1 MVKNIFVIEFRQYC
15 CNGVEKSIVHPWVHL
30 QVLDE
35 VQFFVVSVCVQHVLV
50 KLDVLM
56 VKRRAREFHKAA
68 FALFEAHIKW

>member
-1 MVKNIFVIEFRQYC
+1 
-15 CNGVEKSIVHPWVHL
+15 VHL

-68 FALFEAHIKW
+68 FALFEAHIK